1 MKANRCTTALAFW
14 LFFVSCGS
22 VTPVPRYTAS
32 EGQEGVVSELKK
44 RKRHGK
50 NLLEVVESYLGVP
63 YQWGGTTRA
72 GMDCSAIT
80 RAIVR
85 ETYGIE
91 LPRTSKQMFAVGK
104 IVANKNL
111 KPGDIVFFKNTY
123 SGPGVSHVGIFLGDG
138 RFAHAS
144 ASRGVTITELS
155 HSYFSKRYVGA
166 RRVTR

>member
-1 MKANRCTTALAFW
+1 M
-14 LFFVSCGS
+14 
-22 VTPVPRYTAS
+22 
-32 EGQEGVVSELKK
+32 
-44 RKRHGK
+44 
-50 NLLEVVESYLGVP
+50 VESYLGVP

-72 GMDCSAIT
+72 GMDCSAFT
-80 RAIVR
+80 RGIVR